1 MSIFCHK
8 KSLVPKYTLFQQ
20 YILQVIHITQKKEII
35 KMKKKKYLQTSFLR
49 FLLEKQNNEI
59 QELPEEETN
68 LSNKNLSDEF
78 DRIINGDEVQ
88 DEIENDEEN
97 DEENIDDLI
106 KEYKLLEKI
115 YKSKTYGN
123 IYNTKSKRK

>member
-1 MSIFCHK
+1 
-8 KSLVPKYTLFQQ
+8 
-20 YILQVIHITQKKEII
+20 
-35 KMKKKKYLQTSFLR
+35 MKKKKHLQTSFLR
-49 FLLEKQNNEI
+49 FLLEKQNNEL

-78 DRIINGDEVQ
+78 DRIINDDEVQ

-115 YKSKTYGN
+115 YKLKTYGN
-123 IYNTKSKRK
+123 IYNTKSKKK

>member
-1 MSIFCHK
+1 
-8 KSLVPKYTLFQQ
+8 
-20 YILQVIHITQKKEII
+20 
-35 KMKKKKYLQTSFLR
+35 MKKKKHLQTSFLR
-49 FLLEKQNNEI
+49 FLLEKQNNEL

-78 DRIINGDEVQ
+78 DRIINDDEVQ
-88 DEIENDEEN
+88 DEIENNEEN
-97 DEENIDDLI
+97 DEENIDNLI